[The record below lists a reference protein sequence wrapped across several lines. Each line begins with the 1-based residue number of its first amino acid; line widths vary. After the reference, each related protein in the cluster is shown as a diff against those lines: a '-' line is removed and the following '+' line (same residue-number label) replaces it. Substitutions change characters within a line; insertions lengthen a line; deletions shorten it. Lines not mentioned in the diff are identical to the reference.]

1 LHDAEIL
8 IEKTLYLESLEILN
22 KAKDIAIKFEKH
34 PLLLEIFNYIYRV
47 NLFIKKDKNDF
58 GIWQNDYDKLQLMA
72 LYHQEKL
79 ITTKKYLMEIRFL
92 CSSHIT
98 QKNNVKK
105 KLLAIL
111 DRLYEIK
118 KDSDSCIS
126 VTMNVY
132 AGLNIIYFYLGEVN
146 KAFETN
152 LQYIEFIESKPDSI
166 EILGKQ
172 NLIACFNNTLIYALI
187 LKKYNQFTI
196 ILEKLY
202 AIESNS
208 IKEKDM
214 IFRTASLV
222 ETAYYIRTLQIEK
235 GMKYLKQTEEEI
247 IERPEKHD
255 KSYLIAFYDNISI
268 LYFLSGNFS
277 KSLFWSNK
285 IINDEGNMRGEIK
298 NLHWLLNLAIHYE
311 MGNVDHIEYA
321 IKLAERSMKEE
332 EENSFSFAIDILNFF
347 KKAPFFTNGK
357 DELKELRI
365 LKEKIDTALLDSR
378 EMSANELFNFSI
390 WVESKIKKQ
399 KYIDIVKKK

>member
-1 LHDAEIL
+1 MTPNEKGYFKKYVSKYSSTDTDLLKLFGAIDKMNVYDDGKLKKQFANTKLLQHISVSKNQLFQSIITSLRSYHKDARIEDEILDILHDAEIL

-92 CSSHIT
+92 CSTHIT

-255 KSYLIAFYDNISI
+255 KSYLIAIYDNISI

-298 NLHWLLNLAIHYE
+298 NLN
-311 MGNVDHIEYA
+311 
-321 IKLAERSMKEE
+321 
-332 EENSFSFAIDILNFF
+332 
-347 KKAPFFTNGK
+347 
-357 DELKELRI
+357 
-365 LKEKIDTALLDSR
+365 
-378 EMSANELFNFSI
+378 
-390 WVESKIKKQ
+390 
-399 KYIDIVKKK
+399 